1 MDNSKKSESTES
13 EKTEIVEY
21 KRSEQAQ
28 KIIDGMD
35 LVYERLIAFK
45 KRMKTDAVISLAM
58 ERFSGLKLNNYL

>member
-13 EKTEIVEY
+13 EKTEIVVY

-28 KIIDGMD
+28 KIIDVMD

-45 KRMKTDAVISLAM
+45 KRMKTDAVISRNGKIVRIKI
-58 ERFSGLKLNNYL
+58 E